1 MATTQQQQH
10 QGGAGAGKR
19 KPVFVKVDQLK
30 PGTSGHTLTAMVLT
44 SETVLHK
51 GRAAAA
57 QLRPTRIAE
66 CLIGDET
73 GTIVFTARNEQGGRR
88 RGAIK
93 SKETQQLSAG
103 RGRGAM
109 TEDKKEGGYNKREGQ
124 VEKAKRI
131 RGRRK
136 EAIVS
141 EEARRLSVGKEAIR
155 EVEGWWGRG
164 TWRRRKREGTIR
176 RKERGNKQ
184 REGEEEGGWRRGFWV
199 QGGLKVVSCAGE
211 LWGRRMKE
219 RRVLTVEQKERG
231 DS

>member
-73 GTIVFTARNEQGGRR
+73 GTIVFTARNEQG
-88 RGAIK
+88 
-93 SKETQQLSAG
+93 SVPSLPSYLSFVLFVV
-103 RGRGAM
+103 
-109 TEDKKEGGYNKREGQ
+109 KPHPFF
-124 VEKAKRI
+124 VI
-131 RGRRK
+131 
-136 EAIVS
+136 
-141 EEARRLSVGKEAIR
+141 LSYR
-155 EVEGWWGRG
+155 
-164 TWRRRKREGTIR
+164 
-176 RKERGNKQ
+176 
-184 REGEEEGGWRRGFWV
+184 
-199 QGGLKVVSCAGE
+199 
-211 LWGRRMKE
+211 
-219 RRVLTVEQKERG
+219 
-231 DS
+231 